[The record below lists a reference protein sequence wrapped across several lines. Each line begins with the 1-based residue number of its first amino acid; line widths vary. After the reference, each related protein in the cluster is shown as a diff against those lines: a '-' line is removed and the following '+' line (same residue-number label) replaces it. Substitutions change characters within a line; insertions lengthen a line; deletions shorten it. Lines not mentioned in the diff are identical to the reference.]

1 MTTAERGPV
10 DRAGN
15 LALARLETSLGAV
28 AIAAIDIVFAN
39 VMLRFPTT
47 FTRVLHG
54 VWDLALAFGLGL
66 FADVV
71 MTAVDKL
78 PRWWLRWLAMFALG
92 TAGMFFMVNR
102 FFVRQ
107 ADAWFEGRF
116 AIPFYWLFLL
126 SSGLG
131 VAACVV
137 VGRFVA
143 PRRWFWVAPAAL
155 LAVSVTVLNQFLFR
169 DDYIELHAVALWCA
183 ATFLGP
189 ILAHPFGK
197 LCERLPASRSRAV
210 AAVALALAVVA
221 VVPPSNRVRL
231 ALFRSP
237 GSAAAWIYGNVW
249 WSLPSLG
256 GEPDP
261 SVDARWFE
269 PRNEANRP
277 ISQDQLVREPPVVVL
292 ITIDATRADAVY
304 ENRAKLPALDRMMRE
319 GVSFENARSAGSQT
333 AVSLTSL
340 FSGKYFSELRWSKF
354 GSGSSRFEYAGGDET
369 PRFVEMLSSHGVE
382 TSKVVALTFL
392 RNEFGVAPGFS
403 EERVVTSGR
412 RHATGAQVI
421 EPLLRRIRSIGA
433 NEPTFLYAHLTEPH
447 SPYDRG
453 KLKQGPEYERYLS
466 EIAAADG
473 FVDRV
478 MQALSTEALRR
489 RSILIVSAD
498 HGEAFGEHGT
508 REHTKTIYDE
518 LLRVPLVIWGG
529 HLRARNVSQA
539 VTLLDLGPTIL
550 DIFAIETPDWMNG
563 ETLVP
568 LLAGRDVTLS
578 RPIFAEGRL
587 RRALLL
593 GDLKVIVDLRRKTV
607 EAFDLAADPKELVN
621 LYDSDPARVAPA
633 LATLRAFFDKR
644 EHTKDGYRPIY
655 KP

>member
-1 MTTAERGPV
+1 MKL
-10 DRAGN
+10 GN
-15 LALARLETSLGAV
+15 HALARLETSLGGM
-28 AIAAIDIVFAN
+28 AIAAIDIAFAN
-39 VMLRFPTT
+39 VMVRFPTT
-47 FTRVLHG
+47 LTRLLHG

-66 FADVV
+66 LTDLL
-71 MTAVDKL
+71 MTAIDKL

-116 AIPFYWLFLL
+116 ATPFYWLFLL

-131 VAACVV
+131 IAACIV

-143 PRRWFWVAPAAL
+143 ARRWFWVVPATL
-155 LAVSVTVLNQFLFR
+155 LAIAASVLNQFLFR
-169 DDYIELHAVALWCA
+169 DDYIELHAVAVWCS
-183 ATFLGP
+183 ATLLGP
-189 ILAHPFGK
+189 ILAHRFGK
-197 LCERLPASRSRAV
+197 LRERWSLGRQRAV
-210 AAVALALAVVA
+210 AGAAIALAVLA
-221 VVPPSNRVRL
+221 VIPPSNRVRL

-237 GSAAAWIYGNVW
+237 GGAAAWVYGNLW
-249 WSLPSLG
+249 WGLPSLDG
-256 GEPDP
+256 APDS
-261 SVDARWFE
+261 SVDPRWFE
-269 PRNEANRP
+269 PREGELRP
-277 ISQDQLVREPPVVVL
+277 LSTDQLVREPPVVVL

-304 ENRAKLPALDRMMRE
+304 ANRQKLPTLDRMMRE
-319 GVSFENARSAGSQT
+319 GVTFENARSAGSQT

-354 GSGSSRFEYAGGDET
+354 GSGSSRFDYAGGDET
-369 PRFVEMLSSHGVE
+369 PRFVDILTNHGVA
-382 TSKVVALTFL
+382 TSKVVSLTFL

-421 EPLLRRIRSIGA
+421 EPLLRRIRAIGPD
-433 NEPTFLYAHLTEPH
+433 EPTFLFAHMTEPH

-466 EIAAADG
+466 EIALADD
-473 FVDRV
+473 FLNRV
-478 MQALSTEALRR
+478 MQALSSDALRR

-518 LLRVPLVIWGG
+518 MLRVPLVFWGG
-529 HLRARNVSQA
+529 VLPPSSVSQP

-550 DIFAIETPDWMNG
+550 DIFAVETPDWMNG

-568 LLAGRDVTLS
+568 VLAGRDVVLS

-587 RRALLL
+587 RRALFL
-593 GDLKVIVDLRRKTV
+593 GDLKVIIDLRRKTV
-607 EAFDLAADPKELVN
+607 EAFDLSRDPKELDN

-633 LATLRAFFDKR
+633 LATLRAFFEKR
-644 EHTKDGYRPIY
+644 EYAKDGYRPIY

>member
-1 MTTAERGPV
+1 MTSRVERASRQV
-10 DRAGN
+10 
-15 LALARLETSLGAV
+15 LARLETSLGAV
-28 AIAAIDIVFAN
+28 VIAAVDIVFAN
-39 VMLRFPTT
+39 AMLRFPTIA
-47 FTRVLHG
+47 TRFLHG
-54 VWDLALAFGLGL
+54 VWDVALAFGLGL

-71 MTAVDKL
+71 ITAVDRL

-102 FFVRQ
+102 YFVRQ

-116 AIPFYWLFLL
+116 ATPFYWLFLL
-126 SSGLG
+126 ASGLG
-131 VAACVV
+131 VAACIV

-143 PRRWFWVAPAAL
+143 PRRWFWVVPA
-155 LAVSVTVLNQFLFR
+155 TVLALAAAVLNEIFFR
-169 DDYIELHAVALWCA
+169 DDYIELHAVAVWCA
-183 ATFLGP
+183 STLLGP
-189 ILAHPFGK
+189 IVAHRLAKAREALSFNQ
-197 LCERLPASRSRAV
+197 LC
-210 AAVALALAVVA
+210 AAAALASTLAVLA

-237 GSAAAWIYGNVW
+237 GGAAALVYGNWW
-249 WSLPSLG
+249 WSLPSLKG
-256 GEPDP
+256 APDA
-261 SVDARWFE
+261 SVDPRWFE
-269 PRNEANRP
+269 PREGAARP
-277 ISQDQLVREPPVVVL
+277 LSPDQLVREPPVVVL

-304 ENRAKLPALDRMMRE
+304 ENRDKFPTLDRMMRE
-319 GVSFENARSAGSQT
+319 GVTFENARSAGSQT

-354 GSGSSRFEYAGGDET
+354 GTGSSRFDYAGADET
-369 PRFVEMLSSHGVE
+369 QRFPAMLQSHGVE

-392 RNEFGVAPGFS
+392 RNEFGVAPGFG

-421 EPLLRRIRSIGA
+421 DPLIRRIRAIGP
-433 NEPTFLYAHLTEPH
+433 EVPTFLYAHMTEPH

-453 KLKQGPEYERYLS
+453 KLKQGPDYDRYLS
-466 EIAAADG
+466 EIALADD
-473 FVDRV
+473 FLDRV
-478 MQALSTEALRR
+478 VQALSTDALRR

-518 LLRVPLVIWGG
+518 MLRVPLVVWGG
-529 HLRARNVSQA
+529 ALRPVSVEQP

-563 ETLVP
+563 ESLVP
-568 LLAGRDVTLS
+568 LLAGRDVELA

-587 RRALLL
+587 RRALFL

-607 EAFDLAADPKELVN
+607 EAFDLAKDPKELDN

-633 LATLRAFFDKR
+633 LATLRAFFEGR
-644 EHTKDGYRPIY
+644 TYTKDGYRPIY